1 MIVIIREEHKQ
12 PSALATCAVILKEN
26 ALDYQTILYQV
37 TPDRVA
43 TVTINRPQAMNAF
56 TVEMRAEFEH
66 VWARIR
72 DDPAVHAV
80 VLRAAEG
87 RAFSTGADVK
97 LNTPEVITRSANVWD
112 QTDPGSSLGPKSNR
126 LWKPV
131 VTAVHGLCCAGAF
144 YWINESDI
152 VICSDDAQ
160 FFDSHVSYGMVC
172 AVEPIGLT
180 SRIPLQEVLRIAL
193 LGNDER
199 VSAQTALRIG
209 LVSEVL
215 APEQLWE
222 RAHALAAKIADKPNA
237 VIQGT
242 VRAIWESLDLP
253 RSTALTNALKYC
265 QLGYNLP
272 QEESVAVLAKQK
284 RSFEV
289 R

>member
-1 MIVIIREEHKQ
+1 MDNT
-12 PSALATCAVILKEN
+12 SMDNTSMN
-26 ALDYQTILYQV
+26 DSSTTDYTTILYEV
-37 TPDRVA
+37 SEDRVA
-43 TVTINRPQAMNAF
+43 TVTINRPQALNSF
-56 TVEMRAEFEH
+56 TVEMRREFEH
-66 VWARIR
+66 VWRRIR
-72 DDPAVHAV
+72 DDPKVHAV

-97 LNTPEVITRSANVWD
+97 LNTPAIITGSANVWD
-112 QTDPGSSLGPKSNR
+112 QTDPGESLGPKSNR

-131 VTAVHGLCCAGAF
+131 VTAVHGMCCAGAF

-172 AVEPIGLT
+172 AVEPIGLL
-180 SRIPLQEVLRIAL
+180 SRIPLQEALRIAL

-199 VSAQTALRIG
+199 VSAATALRIG

-215 APEQLWE
+215 PRAQLWE
-222 RAHALAAKIADKPNA
+222 RAHALAAKIANKPTA
-237 VIQGT
+237 VIQGS

-253 RSTALTNALKYC
+253 RSTAISNALKYC

-272 QEESVAVLAKQK
+272 EQSDVAALAKQD